1 MRASAARAGV
11 KVGPVA
17 DLPLRSLRSTLSCG
31 LGGPLWAV
39 RARRPGRACLPR
51 GTDGGPAAR
60 ISRSGLLVRRA
71 GTAEFITC
79 EGLDHY
85 ENHAGKHAGV
95 FFGNGEGISKL
106 FDFLTKAKKA

>member
-1 MRASAARAGV
+1 MRMFTEGMADQLDAIKHIPFMYLFGEKDVLCTAEAG
-11 KVGPVA
+11 KHWEDAMLAKGM
-17 DLPLRSLRSTLSCG
+17 
-31 LGGPLWAV
+31 
-39 RARRPGRACLPR
+39 
-51 GTDGGPAAR
+51 
-60 ISRSGLLVRRA
+60 
-71 GTAEFITC
+71 TAEFITC